1 MHARTLT
8 RPLAVLAGV
17 ILVVGLAACGD
28 DDDDAA
34 STADDPT
41 TTTEAAASDDGGAPD
56 DVAGGPQVEAK
67 DFEFTVVAASVPAG
81 SDVVFANTGEA
92 PHTFTADDGS
102 FDSERV
108 EGGAEAT
115 VVAPAEP
122 GDYAFHCLI
131 HPAMTGTLTVAA
143 G

>member
-1 MHARTLT
+1 MHAHTLT

-17 ILVVGLAACGD
+17 LLVVGLAACGD
-28 DDDDAA
+28 DDDA
-34 STADDPT
+34 STADDST
-41 TTTEAAASDDGGAPD
+41 TTSEAVAADDGGD
-56 DVAGGPQVEAK
+56 AGDATDEAQVEAK
-67 DFEFTVVAASVPAG
+67 DFEFTVLAASVPAG
-81 SDVVFANTGEA
+81 SDVVFANTGSA
-92 PHTFTADDGS
+92 PHTLTADDGS

-108 EGGAEAT
+108 EGGAQAT

-131 HPAMTGTLTVAA
+131 HPAMTGTLTVVA